1 MQITFTVAPEE
12 AQAIINVL
20 GQLPTSSGA
29 FPLLQKLSAQAQ
41 AQLNPQPAPA
51 APQEKAND

>member
-29 FPLLQKLSAQAQ
+29 FPLLQKLSMQAQ
-41 AQLNPQPAPA
+41 AQLNPTPS